1 MKSDYDYYVIGCDSS
16 NLTPLPQQQFQ
27 QIYDRPVSGISLLKG
42 VISSYKTFQQTYAAS
57 QAGDLVRSLVRLGKT
72 AAGDTG
78 SQDEG
83 GAASSVRE
91 PRSPQEPVLTGQ
103 AARPLPNAD
112 APDTAFWRT

>member
-1 MKSDYDYYVIGCDSS
+1 MKSDYDYYVIGCGNS

-27 QIYDRPVSGISLLKG
+27 QTYVSSEE
-42 VISSYKTFQQTYAAS
+42 
-57 QAGDLVRSLVRLGKT
+57 GDIVSTLVRLGKA

-78 SQDEG
+78 SLDGEG
-83 GAASSVRE
+83 GAASGVRQ

-103 AARPLPNAD
+103 AARSLPSVD